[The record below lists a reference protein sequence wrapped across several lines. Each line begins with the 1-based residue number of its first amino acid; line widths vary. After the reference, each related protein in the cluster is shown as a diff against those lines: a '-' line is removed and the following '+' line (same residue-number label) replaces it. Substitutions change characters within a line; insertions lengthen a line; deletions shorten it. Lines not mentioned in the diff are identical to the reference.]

1 MLSEFAQMLQL
12 HHEALLNRVLGIL
25 PIVSD
30 VLSNSEEIAI
40 VPPYELL
47 ESRYI
52 SILSGM
58 DTLQILACHCRP
70 CEFCPDC
77 SHIHS
82 IVPSGMPKGIVISIK
97 VPVAFLLSR

>member
-52 SILSGM
+52 SILGGM
-58 DTLQILACHCRP
+58 DKVEIIVCHCSP
-70 CEFCPDC
+70 CEFCGVV
-77 SHIHS
+77 SHIQ
-82 IVPSGMPKGIVISIK
+82 SGPMMPRLRV
-97 VPVAFLLSR
+97 